1 MKTQIYV
8 DGKLM
13 GDDDI
18 VHYTIANYPNHVTKE
33 IDVIDAKNMLD
44 AFGHTVEEY
53 AVKPCVVGID
63 NGLSGGI
70 AILSQHNGSIIAS
83 AAMPCKE
90 RGGKNEVDIYTL
102 YQWLMKNLNGRLT
115 SATYYVEEPCG
126 SKSLGAAL
134 SMASSF
140 HSIRGMLETK
150 NLSWHGISAR
160 TWQNELLG
168 KSKIKGKKTSEQAFA
183 VENWPED
190 NFPTKNPKG
199 KILNDGVIDAC
210 LIAEYGRRQYL

>member
-102 YQWLMKNLNGRLT
+102 YQWLRDKLNGRLT
-115 SATYYVEEPCG
+115 SASYYIEEPCG

-140 HSIRGMLETK
+140 HSLRGLMEEPWSCVVYGIQ
-150 NLSWHGISAR
+150 LS
-160 TWQNELLG
+160 
-168 KSKIKGKKTSEQAFA
+168 
-183 VENWPED
+183 
-190 NFPTKNPKG
+190 
-199 KILNDGVIDAC
+199 
-210 LIAEYGRRQYL
+210 

>member
-70 AILSQHNGSIIAS
+70 AILSQQTGSIIAMTP
-83 AAMPCKE
+83 MPCKE
-90 RGGKNEVDIYTL
+90 RKGKNEIDIQAVNT
-102 YQWLMKNLNGRLT
+102 WLIKEMHGRLNY
-115 SATYYVEEPCG
+115 ATYYIEEPCG

-140 HSIRGMLETK
+140 HSLRGLMETK
-150 NLSWHGISAR
+150 NLHWYGIQAR
-160 TWQNELLG
+160 QWQKELMG
-168 KSKIKGKKTSEQAFA
+168 KTKIAASKQSEQAFA
-183 VENWPED
+183 LANWKDEK
-190 NFPTKNPKG
+190 FPTLKPKG
-199 KILNDGVIDAC
+199 KKLHDGIIDAC
-210 LIAEYGRRQYL
+210 LIAEFGRRQYL

>member
-18 VHYTIANYPNHVTKE
+18 VHYTIANYPNHTTKD
-33 IDVIDAKNMLD
+33 IDVNDAKNMLD
-44 AFGHTVEEY
+44 AFGHLVEEY
-53 AVKPCVVGID
+53 MVKPCVVGID

-70 AILSQHNGSIIAS
+70 AILSQQTGGIIAMT
-83 AAMPCKE
+83 AMPCKE
-90 RGGKNEVDIYTL
+90 RKGKKEIDIKKVYWWIL
-102 YQWLMKNLNGRLT
+102 QQMHGRLN
-115 SATYYVEEPCG
+115 SATYYIEEPCG

-140 HSIRGMLETK
+140 HSLRGLMETK
-150 NLSWHGISAR
+150 GLDWHGIQAR
-160 TWQNELLG
+160 TWQKELMG
-168 KSKIKGKKTSEQAFA
+168 KTKIAGSKESEQAFA
-183 VENWPED
+183 LANWKDEK
-190 NFPTKNPKG
+190 FPTLTPKG
-199 KILNDGVIDAC
+199 KKLHDGVIDAT

>member
-1 MKTQIYV
+1 MKVQVYI
-8 DGKLM
+8 DGNLM
-13 GDDDI
+13 QEDEI
-18 VHYTIANYPNHVTKE
+18 IHYTLSNYADFVDKY
-33 IDVIDAKNMLD
+33 IDIQDAKNLLD
-44 AFGHTVEEY
+44 SFGHLVEEY
-53 AVKPCVVGID
+53 APLPCVIGID
-63 NGLSGGI
+63 NGLTGGVT
-70 AILSQHNGSIIAS
+70 ILSQHTGAIIAMT
-83 AAMPCKE
+83 AMPVKN
-90 RGGKNEVDIYTL
+90 RRGKNEVDIYTL
-102 YQWLMKNLNGRLT
+102 SQWLMKNLNGRLT

-183 VENWPED
+183 VETWPED